1 MRARIHRHLEAA
13 APTGAPREARMMV
26 PVPVRMPAAVLL
38 LSVLIACAEV
48 ATGGGATICDTAKC
62 GKGTCSEMLGQVP
75 FVTTSYNYT

>member
-1 MRARIHRHLEAA
+1 
-13 APTGAPREARMMV
+13 MV
-26 PVPVRMPAAVLL
+26 VTVAVRMPAALL
-38 LSVLIACAEV
+38 LSMLIACAEV